1 MQELKNH
8 EINFEVDLKSME
20 KDSEQT
26 KDFYGGGSPY
36 VVVGPTPYIIE
47 KDKEKEEIMEGI

>member
-26 KDFYGGGSPY
+26 KDFYGVSPYGIPGNTPY
-36 VVVGPTPYIIE
+36 VVE
-47 KDKEKEEIMEGI
+47 KDRDKEKILEGI

>member
-20 KDSEQT
+20 KDTDHT
-26 KDFYGGGSPY
+26 KDFGI
-36 VVVGPTPYIIE
+36 TPYITPYIE
-47 KDKEKEEIMEGI
+47 KDKNKIMEGI